1 MKFVLASPMDLP
13 IFVKKMIRLTFI
25 AFLLI
30 NSLSCSTKELKS
42 GQTNLSFF
50 SLIDFMSLEQKEM
63 LKDKTRLIK
72 VLHLNG
78 KRDTLVLDR
87 PNFEN
92 ELDVFKKADINKP
105 ALSDK
110 YAIDSVL
117 QKGQL
122 FKVIYTS
129 KDKKLLTQKLSIQYN
144 ALGKVVSIDVQLYNG
159 SPITK
164 NVQHLIYKPTF
175 GYQIIDNQY
184 FMGNKDEV
192 KVEGFFK

>member
-1 MKFVLASPMDLP
+1 MDLP

-144 ALGKVVSIDVQLYNG
+144 ALGKVASIDVQLYNG

-164 NVQHLIYKPTF
+164 NVQHLIYKPTY

-184 FMGNKDEV
+184 FMGDKDEI